1 MTDRSARQPRGH
13 LDWHPPAIP
22 WPVFLQ
28 AQRVALREWSPS
40 DEKVVHS
47 YALDPEVGRY
57 LVRGPAEL
65 LAEPALAIRE
75 GKREQ
80 RTDYALAIVDDTGG
94 DVIGAGELHVDS
106 IRHHRGEVGY
116 ILRRETWGRGLATEV
131 AGLLLRF
138 GFDELRLHRLWATCD
153 PANAASIR
161 VLEKVGMRREG
172 LLGEHYLAHDGTWRD
187 AVVYAAIRDS
197 TKG

>member
-1 MTDRSARQPRGH
+1 MWIGVHRPSHGQCSFELSAWLFGSGLLPMKRLSTRMPLIPRWDATSFVDRRS
-13 LDWHPPAIP
+13 P
-22 WPVFLQ
+22 WRNL
-28 AQRVALREWSPS
+28 
-40 DEKVVHS
+40 
-47 YALDPEVGRY
+47 
-57 LVRGPAEL
+57 
-65 LAEPALAIRE
+65 LAIRE

-80 RTDYALAIVDDTGG
+80 RTDYALAIVDDTEG

-116 ILRRETWGRGLATEV
+116 ILRRETWGRGLPTEV
-131 AGLLLRF
+131 AGLLLRC

-172 LLGEHYLAHDGTWRD
+172 LLREHYLAHDGTWRD